1 MEFKKKA
8 KQIFRIKSFV
18 IFCLIALFIW
28 WGSNGVM
35 RYWSQP
41 LTTDI
46 RFRFG
51 DTDKGIQFPLITLC
65 NDQFFS
71 ENPLMKKC
79 YDGSWHFIKSFVSCM
94 KADQDF
100 RLDAFMETVQIEIR
114 DIVEKVR
121 IWTGSEYVDLQLL
134 HEHVWSRVFGPLQF
148 GLCYTF
154 DISKIDEFE
163 YVSLE
168 ENLRPGIELTIAENN
183 PWQIATMLFHTWYD
197 LPDAF
202 QLNGKPAL
210 KLGNNGRKVKK
221 AHSIDIRKK
230 VNKRESTRRVP
241 CTQYER
247 NTCKNIEFNKL
258 ILETY
263 HCAVPILYG
272 GQHLDYFIHKEISNC
287 SNNITLEALDWILQI
302 KSNCTFMQTCESI
315 RFTAKYETQET
326 WIENKTLVWIAFET
340 PEVEYYNTY
349 ISYGLISLIGE
360 IGGILGLTLGASA
373 LTLLESLL
381 QCIPYF

>member
-1 MEFKKKA
+1 MEFNQKA
-8 KQIFRIKSFV
+8 KQIFRIKSLV

-51 DTDKGIQFPLITLC
+51 DSDKGIQFPLITLC

-71 ENPLMKKC
+71 ENSLMKKC
-79 YDGSWHFIKSFVSCM
+79 YDGSWHFIKAFISCM
-94 KADQDF
+94 KADDNF
-100 RLDAFMETVQIEIR
+100 RIDAFMETVQIEIR

-121 IWTGSEYVDLQLL
+121 IWTGSEYINLQLKY
-134 HEHVWSRVFGPLQF
+134 EHVWSRVFGPSQF
-148 GLCYTF
+148 GLCFTF
-154 DISKIDEFE
+154 DLSKIDEFE

-168 ENLRPGIELTIAENN
+168 ESLRPGIELTIAENN
-183 PWQIATMLFHTWYD
+183 PWQIATMLFHTRHD

-202 QLNGKPAL
+202 ELNGKPAL

-230 VNKRESTRRVP
+230 VNKRESTRKVP

-247 NTCKNIEFNKL
+247 NTCKNTEINKL

-263 HCAVPILYG
+263 HCGIPILYG
-272 GQHLDYFIHKEISNC
+272 GQHLDYFMPKEISNC
-287 SNNITLEALDWILQI
+287 SNSVTLEALDWILQI
-302 KSNCTFMQTCESI
+302 KGNCTFMQTCEST

-326 WIENKTLVWIAFET
+326 WIENKTLVWIAFEN

-349 ISYGLISLIGE
+349 VSYGLISLIGE